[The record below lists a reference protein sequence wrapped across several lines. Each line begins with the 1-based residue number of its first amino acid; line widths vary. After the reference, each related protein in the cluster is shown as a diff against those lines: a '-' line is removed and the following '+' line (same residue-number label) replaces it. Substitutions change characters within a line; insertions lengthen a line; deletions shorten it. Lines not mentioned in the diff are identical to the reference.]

1 MKKKAEGLNW
11 AKPKNRQRAAYC
23 LLLPAFCFLPSITWG
38 HLTSKLLSS
47 KLLTLLWG
55 RLPLPRRV
63 RTAIIWLLSPK
74 FTVGV
79 MGLVRDDAGRVL
91 LLKHTYRPG
100 NPWGLPGGGLRVN
113 ESLEDCIRREVR
125 EEANLRVQVVEMLS
139 AAAHYDRRLVDM
151 IFACRLCPGES
162 LDTFKPNAE
171 IAEAR
176 FFALDDLPAD
186 MSRSQRKLVLIA
198 ARQLAGDRSVRYEP
212 ELGEMP

>member
-1 MKKKAEGLNW
+1 MKRNAESKRQKAAISFL
-11 AKPKNRQRAAYC
+11 PAAFC
-23 LLLPAFCFLPSITWG
+23 LVPSACYLLPSVPWG
-38 HLTSKLLSS
+38 QLMSKLLSS
-47 KLLTLLWG
+47 RRLTLLWG
-55 RLPLPRRV
+55 RLPLPRRA

-79 MGLVRDDAGRVL
+79 MGLVRDDEGRVL

-100 NPWGLPGGGLRVN
+100 RPWGLPGGGLRLG

-125 EEANLRVQVVEMLS
+125 EEANLRVQVVELLS
-139 AAAHYDRRLVDM
+139 AAAHYDRQLVDM
-151 IFACRLCPGES
+151 IFACRPCPGES
-162 LDTFKPNAE
+162 LDAFRPNAE

-176 FFALDDLPAD
+176 FFPLDDLPTD

-198 ARQLAGDRSVRYEP
+198 ARQSDGDKRARYEP